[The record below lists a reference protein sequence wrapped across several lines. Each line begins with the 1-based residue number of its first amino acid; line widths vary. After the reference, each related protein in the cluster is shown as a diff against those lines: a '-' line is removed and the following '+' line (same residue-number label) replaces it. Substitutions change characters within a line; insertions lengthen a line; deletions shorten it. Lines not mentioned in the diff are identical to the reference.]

1 MSHWSTPAKGTDPPN
16 APPNTRQSAALSPRG
31 YSSSPAALQRRR
43 QSKGL
48 AAHPEFWRSSG
59 HHLGIPQSPRK
70 SPSAPR
76 QQPSGGA
83 GSPRGGPAAPQEN
96 WASAASP
103 HDMLSPRASPRLNVS
118 LATHSPG
125 PTPSSPSN
133 GHPSAAGL
141 GAGGAG
147 VPQIFVSTAT
157 GSSPAPSC
165 TRSPIRRCRR
175 RRRREPEGRP
185 CEEMGSCT
193 ITRLF
198 LSLPLSL

>member
-1 MSHWSTPAKGTDPPN
+1 MDSGAGERRNVALVD
-16 APPNTRQSAALSPRG
+16 AGESAECASKRAAVGRAESPRG

-43 QSKGL
+43 QSKGVL
-48 AAHPEFWRSSG
+48 AVGLGAPLGHPAVAAEEPV
-59 HHLGIPQSPRK
+59 PQQCRT
-70 SPSAPR
+70 A
-76 QQPSGGA
+76 
-83 GSPRGGPAAPQEN
+83 
-96 WASAASP
+96 ASAASP

-157 GSSPAPSC
+157 GSSPSTVVHALANSSLSSSAAPGA
-165 TRSPIRRCRR
+165 R
-175 RRRREPEGRP
+175 GA
-185 CEEMGSCT
+185 
-193 ITRLF
+193 L
-198 LSLPLSL
+198 